1 MTRDQR
7 SERQRVETRA
17 AYKESRENRVFGA
30 RLASTSALATRGTAT
45 VAGDA
50 NCVVLTG
57 TPTVFSTVYDVAD
70 AYGVFQEQVA
80 PGALDQCLR
89 SCDARLLLNHQG
101 IALARVSAGTLTL
114 VATKQALQMTA
125 RMDGRIDVANA
136 LALSIARGDT
146 REMSI
151 GFRVGDDSWNDDFT
165 TRIITRIDELYD
177 CSVVTYPANPVT
189 NVELLEQDE
198 PYADAGPTGD
208 MNQGG
213 NAGVP
218 DMMDGT
224 GSRSRHIE
232 VDLALE
238 RLRRPIEP
246 DHQRRSRRRPPRRVD
261 IDAALAPSAGPS
273 RSLVRGRRFTP
284 SPRPRRLAR
293 RVCWFD
299 LSCAPR
305 PGPASDCL
313 PDVGTGA
320 PNRHLTGGHHLSDNW
335 TDHAACRGVDLDLFF
350 TDRHIAAGKAICA
363 DLPGRRRVPAEAMAD
378 SSLVGVWGGTTERER
393 ARLHRTRQGPRPK
406 PRASRRRLL
415 RAGRGRRRLHAEHLV
430 RGNLG
435 EYLDQVVRC

>member
-1 MTRDQR
+1 MAPSPATGR
-7 SERQRVETRA
+7 
-17 AYKESRENRVFGA
+17 
-30 RLASTSALATRGTAT
+30 LATRGTAT

-213 NAGVP
+213 NVGVP
-218 DMMDGT
+218 DMTSMEPEAVADT
-224 GSRSRHIE
+224 SKSTSRSSALPSAYREPAHDRRSRRQPTSPCRHRRGPR
-232 VDLALE
+232 
-238 RLRRPIEP
+238 RLRRPI
-246 DHQRRSRRRPPRRVD
+246 
-261 IDAALAPSAGPS
+261 
-273 RSLVRGRRFTP
+273 
-284 SPRPRRLAR
+284 
-293 RVCWFD
+293 
-299 LSCAPR
+299 
-305 PGPASDCL
+305 
-313 PDVGTGA
+313 
-320 PNRHLTGGHHLSDNW
+320 
-335 TDHAACRGVDLDLFF
+335 
-350 TDRHIAAGKAICA
+350 
-363 DLPGRRRVPAEAMAD
+363 
-378 SSLVGVWGGTTERER
+378 
-393 ARLHRTRQGPRPK
+393 
-406 PRASRRRLL
+406 
-415 RAGRGRRRLHAEHLV
+415 
-430 RGNLG
+430 
-435 EYLDQVVRC
+435 